1 MMSITNMHPETL
13 SKETSAVLNL
23 LKDSVSEFYLAGGTA
38 LALEL
43 GHRISIDLDFFSVN
57 DFSTQKIADRLK
69 EKGHLEISSQDED
82 TLNGL
87 LNGVK
92 ISFFKYPYQ
101 LLSPTKEYGGVAL
114 ADERDIAAMKILAIS
129 HRGSKKDFVDLFVL
143 LKIYS
148 LTDLLEFFN
157 KKYKDYNYNTLHILK
172 SLLYFTDAD
181 LDPEPMYI
189 NAIAWSEVKKTIK
202 NVVEVCLKSQS

>member
-1 MMSITNMHPETL
+1 MHPETL
-13 SKETSAVLNL
+13 SKETS
-23 LKDSVSEFYLAGGTA
+23 K
-38 LALEL
+38 
-43 GHRISIDLDFFSVN
+43 
-57 DFSTQKIADRLK
+57 K
-69 EKGHLEISSQDED
+69 
-82 TLNGL
+82 
-87 LNGVK
+87 
-92 ISFFKYPYQ
+92 
-101 LLSPTKEYGGVAL
+101 YGGVAL
-114 ADERDIAAMKILAIS
+114 ADERDIATMKILAIS

>member
-1 MMSITNMHPETL
+1 MHPKTL